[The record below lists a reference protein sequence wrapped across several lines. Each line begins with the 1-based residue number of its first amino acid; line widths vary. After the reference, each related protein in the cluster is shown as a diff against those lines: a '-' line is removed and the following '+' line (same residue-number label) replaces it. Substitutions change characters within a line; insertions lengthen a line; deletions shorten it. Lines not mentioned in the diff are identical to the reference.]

1 MRSPAA
7 LPIEIIRSAQRG
19 ELQRVVKWLRKGG
32 ADAVGSF
39 PTDVGEGP
47 TAAQDTSPFTG
58 AALENKYLFPNNS
71 LRSMI
76 RSFAEAGAAAAAAAA
91 AEGGSRSGTE
101 GVPLRGRRGVGRGGR
116 GGRD

>member
-76 RSFAEAGAAAAAAAA
+76 RSFVEAAAAAAVAA
-91 AEGGSRSGTE
+91 APPAILPSGGGHWDAIRAVSRQTQ
-101 GVPLRGRRGVGRGGR
+101 R
-116 GGRD
+116 